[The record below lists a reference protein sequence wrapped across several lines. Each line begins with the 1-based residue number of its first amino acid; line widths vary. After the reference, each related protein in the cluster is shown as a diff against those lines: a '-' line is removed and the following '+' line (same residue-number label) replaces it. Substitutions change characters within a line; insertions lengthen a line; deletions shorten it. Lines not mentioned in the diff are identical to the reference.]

1 MQIAKKL
8 LFGLSLYFFILTSGY
23 NGYSQ
28 PFTGIHFT
36 MSVENCAQVAPN
48 QLEFSMQLQFD
59 DTISYIEL
67 LSYAFGVNYSTSI
80 LNGGIATVSQVMARD
95 AALINLA
102 TPNLANVTGTTS
114 NGGTA
119 TNQVRITQ
127 SIRNS

>member
-1 MQIAKKL
+1 
-8 LFGLSLYFFILTSGY
+8 
-23 NGYSQ
+23 
-28 PFTGIHFT
+28 

-119 TNQVRITQ
+119 TNQVRITK